1 VKRFALFI
9 PLIVMVSLV
18 KGQDPQFTQF
28 YANPLYL
35 APSFAG
41 ATAGD
46 RVSAVYRNQWPELN
60 DVFVTYSFAYD
71 HFFENFNSGVG
82 VLVMRDVA
90 GTGDLGILNAGILY
104 SYDIKVTPEFHLRPG
119 IHFNYTQMG
128 LDYWKLVWNDQLSSG
143 GTGGGTIEQP
153 PTDNFKPDVDFSAS
167 LMGYSDR
174 AWGGFTVDHML
185 RPNYGLYNN
194 DAPLPM
200 KFTIFG
206 GYQIVKKGR
215 LLNPVDETLS
225 LAAYFQ
231 HQDVFNQLVTGLYW
245 YKAPLMLGFWYRGI
259 PFLKGGSDEN
269 YQKDPRGDA
278 IAFLVGYKLN
288 ELRVGYSYDFTISN
302 LVSSTGGAHEVSITY
317 EFKTT
322 RKKERPRMVPCPEF

>member
-1 VKRFALFI
+1 VRKLL
-9 PLIVMVSLV
+9 LIVFIVSTFTWT

-46 RVSAVYRNQWPELN
+46 RLTAVYRNQWPELN
-60 DVFVTYSFAYD
+60 NVFVTYSFSYD

-90 GTGDLGILNAGILY
+90 GSGNLGLLNAGVLY
-104 SYDIKVTPEFHLRPG
+104 SYDIKVTPDFHLRPG
-119 IHFNYTQMG
+119 VHFNYTQQG
-128 LDYWKLVWNDQLSSG
+128 IDYHKLVWNDQLSAGGISG
-143 GTGGGTIEQP
+143 STIEQP
-153 PTDNFKPDVDFSAS
+153 PTDAYKPDVDFAVS
-167 LMGYSDR
+167 LLGYTDR
-174 AWGGFTVDHML
+174 AWGGFTVDHLL

-194 DAPLPM
+194 EARWPM
-200 KFTIFG
+200 KFTIYG
-206 GYQIVKKGR
+206 GYQIVKRGQ

-225 LAAYFQ
+225 LALYYM
-231 HQDVFNQLVTGLYW
+231 HQDIYNQVVVGLYW
-245 YKAPLMLGFWYRGI
+245 YKAPLMLGFWYRGM
-259 PFLKGGSDEN
+259 PFYKGSNDE

-278 IAFLVGYKLN
+278 LAFLVGYKMN
-288 ELRVGYSYDFTISN
+288 QLRVGYSYDFTISN

-322 RKKERPRMVPCPEF
+322 RKKQKARMVPCPEF

>member
-1 VKRFALFI
+1 MKRLALIIFI
-9 PLIVMVSLV
+9 VSV
-18 KGQDPQFTQF
+18 FTWTKGQDPQFTQF

-46 RVSAVYRNQWPELN
+46 RLSSVYRNQWPELN
-60 DVFVTYSFAYD
+60 NVFVSYSFSYD

-90 GTGDLGILNAGILY
+90 GSGDMGLLNAGILY
-104 SYDIKVTPEFHLRPG
+104 SYDIKVNKDFHLRPG
-119 IHFNYTQMG
+119 VHFNYTQMG
-128 LDYWKLVWNDQLSSG
+128 IDYYKLIWNDQLSSG
-143 GTGGGTIEQP
+143 GVGGATIEQP
-153 PTDNFKPDVDFSAS
+153 PTDAYKPDVDFAVS
-167 LMGYSDR
+167 LIGYTDR
-174 AWGGFTVDHML
+174 AWGGFTVDHLL

-194 DAPLPM
+194 EARWPI
-200 KFTIFG
+200 KYTIFG
-206 GYQIVKKGR
+206 GYQIVKRGQ

-225 LAAYFQ
+225 LAFYYM
-231 HQDVFNQLVTGLYW
+231 HQDIYNQVVLGLYW

-259 PFLKGGSDEN
+259 PFFRGGNGE

-278 IAFLVGYKLN
+278 LAFLVGYKMN
-288 ELRVGYSYDFTISN
+288 QLRVGYSYDFTISN

-317 EFKTT
+317 EFKST
-322 RKKERPRMVPCPEF
+322 RKKQKARMVPCPEF

>member
-1 VKRFALFI
+1 VKRVALVI
-9 PLIVMVSLV
+9 SLVLAVSLL

-60 DVFVTYSFAYD
+60 NVFVTYSFAYD

-82 VLVMRDVA
+82 VLITRDVA

-104 SYDIKVTPEFHLRPG
+104 SYDIQVNREFHLRPG
-119 IHFNYTQMG
+119 IHFNYTQQG
-128 LDYWKLVWNDQLSSG
+128 LDYYKLIWNDQLTSSG
-143 GTGGGTIEQP
+143 GGGGTIEQP
-153 PTDNFKPDVDFSAS
+153 PTDAFKPDVDFSAS
-167 LMGYSDR
+167 LLGYTDR
-174 AWGGFTVDHML
+174 AWFGFSADHLL

-194 DAPLPM
+194 EALWPM
-200 KFTIFG
+200 KFTVFG

-225 LAAYFQ
+225 LAAYFM
-231 HQDVFNQLVTGLYW
+231 HQGAYNQMVLGLYW

-259 PFLKGGSDEN
+259 PFISGSGDEDFK
-269 YQKDPRGDA
+269 KDPRGDA
-278 IAFLVGYKLN
+278 IAFLVGYKMDQ
-288 ELRVGYSYDFTISN
+288 LRVGYSYDFTISN
-302 LVSSTGGAHEVSITY
+302 LVSSTGGAHEVSTAGS
-317 EFKTT
+317 
-322 RKKERPRMVPCPEF
+322 R